1 MLGSLRGIA
10 AAAAA
15 ATLVV
20 TTSAAVAAPADRAP
34 TPVSVAPAPA
44 SEPWLILSAMTASS
58 TEAVTAAAA
67 QEERG
72 KANGPP
78 LGSLA
83 VILSTIGTAIYILLK
98 NDGSDGDRDG
108 NSGASSGFF
117 VGIGIHAVPVSP
129 P

>member
-1 MLGSLRGIA
+1 
-10 AAAAA
+10 
-15 ATLVV
+15 
-20 TTSAAVAAPADRAP
+20 
-34 TPVSVAPAPA
+34 
-44 SEPWLILSAMTASS
+44 MTASS

-98 NDGSDGDRDG
+98 NDGSDDGSDGDRDG